1 MSINV
6 SPAAM
11 PLDPEIASR
20 IVAAVD
26 DLRDTLVATL
36 QAVVRV
42 PSVTGAEGAVQEV
55 IARQMEELGL
65 SVDVWEPDPTLM
77 APHLEAVGLP
87 ESGDWAGR
95 PNVVGTLR
103 GSGGG
108 RSLILNSHID
118 TVEPGDPER
127 WTHGPFSGDHADGHV
142 WGRGSLDMKGGL
154 ATNLVALRAVMA
166 AGLTLRGDVSIE
178 SVISEEDGGAG
189 TVATL
194 LRPYRADGAIIT
206 EPTRLRIVAATGG
219 SFVFRITIAGQ
230 AAHAAKRDDG
240 VSAIEAFSYVHAGLL
255 AYEARRNAAITHPLY
270 QPIANRVPLNIGTIR
285 GGSWPSSVPE
295 WLVAEGRGGL
305 VPGESLDDVRREFVD
320 EVRRIADGHPWLRDH
335 QPIVEWV
342 TGQFSAGEI
351 APDDPL
357 VGIVGAAH
365 ETATGSP
372 VAIEGVTYGTDARHF
387 LQLAGIPCVVY
398 GAGDVTLAHQT
409 DERMDIDALLMAT
422 RTVALSIAAW
432 CGLEDGATPTHRST
446 RAVSTPAR

>member
-1 MSINV
+1 MSI
-6 SPAAM
+6 PASSGPG
-11 PLDPEIASR
+11 PLDPATTSR

-26 DLRDTLVATL
+26 DLRDALITTL
-36 QAVVRV
+36 QAIVRV
-42 PSVTGAEGAVQEV
+42 PSLTGAEGAVQRV
-55 IARQMEELGL
+55 VARQMEDLGL
-65 SVDVWEPDPTLM
+65 TVDVWEPDLALM

-127 WTHGPFSGDHADGHV
+127 WTHGPFSGDYANGHV

-154 ATNLVALRAVMA
+154 ATNLVALRALIA

-189 TVATL
+189 TVAAL
-194 LRPYRADGAIIT
+194 LRPHRADGAIIT
-206 EPTRLRIVAATGG
+206 EPTRLRVVAATGG
-219 SFVFRITIAGQ
+219 SFVFRITIEGRS
-230 AAHAAKRDDG
+230 AHAAKRDDG
-240 VSAIEAFSYVHAGLL
+240 VSAIEAFGFVHAGLL
-255 AYEARRNAAITHPLY
+255 EYEARRNAAITHPLY
-270 QPIANRVPLNIGTIR
+270 QPIANRVPLNIGTVR

-320 EVRRIADGHPWLRDH
+320 EVRRIAAGHPWLRDH
-335 QPIVEWV
+335 QPVVEWV

-357 VGIVGAAH
+357 VGVVGAAH
-365 ETATGSP
+365 QAATGSP
-372 VAIEGVTYGTDARHF
+372 VEIEGVTYGTDARHF
-387 LQLAGIPCVVY
+387 LQIAGIPCVVY

-409 DERMDIDALLMAT
+409 DERMDIESLLTAT
-422 RTVALSIAAW
+422 RTIALSIAAW
-432 CGLEDGATPTHRST
+432 CGLNDGKATTG
-446 RAVSTPAR
+446 